1 MMVAN
6 FKTFSR
12 TIKSLISFS
21 ALFLLSVNSCRGEW
35 VTLEELNPEDELI
48 KGDWVSPEPLQSS
61 SANKKAS
68 THLPN
73 FGSFKNVKEKKE
85 QFFQFMLPKIR
96 LANTKIRVERSSL
109 QDVFDRNKDE
119 LILSDADKKFLGN
132 LKLKYKI
139 SEELQALDS
148 INALLTKIDEVP
160 ASLVLAQSANE
171 SGWGTSRFAI
181 EARNMFGIWCF
192 REGCGIKPLQRAA
205 GRKYEVAKY
214 ETIQASVEAYMLNIN
229 SHPAYRELR
238 RIRSE
243 ARADN
248 SYLSGMALAEGLET
262 YSARGEEYVKEIKQL
277 IRINKLQRFNSED
290 KA

>member
-1 MMVAN
+1 MVTN
-6 FKTFSR
+6 FKTFR
-12 TIKSLISFS
+12 RNLKSLIGFS
-21 ALFLLSVNSCRGEW
+21 AFLLLSVNSSRGEW
-35 VTLEELNPEDELI
+35 VTLEQVNPENQLI
-48 KGDWVSPEPLQSS
+48 KGNWMSLDPLPPPT
-61 SANKKAS
+61 ANKKAS
-68 THLPN
+68 IPLPD
-73 FGSFKNVKEKKE
+73 FSSFKNVKEKKE

-96 LANTKIRVERSSL
+96 LANAKIRVERSSL
-109 QDVFDRNKDE
+109 QQVFDRNKDE
-119 LILSDADKKFLGN
+119 LILSDADKKFLGA
-132 LKLKYKI
+132 LKVKYKI
-139 SEELQALDS
+139 SEELEALDS

-205 GRKYEVAKY
+205 GKKYEVAKY

-262 YSARGEEYVKEIKQL
+262 YSARGEAYVKEIKQL

>member
-1 MMVAN
+1 MVKN
-6 FKTFSR
+6 FKTFRR
-12 TIKSLISFS
+12 TLKSLIAFS
-21 ALFLLSVNSCRGEW
+21 AFFLFSVNSSRGEW
-35 VTLEELNPEDELI
+35 VTLEQVNPENQLI
-48 KGDWVSPEPLQSS
+48 KGNWMSLEPIPPSTP
-61 SANKKAS
+61 NKKAS
-68 THLPN
+68 TPLPN
-73 FGSFKNVKEKKE
+73 FSSFKNVKEKKE

-119 LILSDADKKFLGN
+119 LILTGADRKFLGT

-139 SEELQALDS
+139 TEELGALDS

-205 GRKYEVAKY
+205 GKKYEVAKY

-262 YSARGEEYVKEIKQL
+262 YSARGEQYVKEIKQL

>member
-1 MMVAN
+1 MTN
-6 FKTFSR
+6 FKTFR
-12 TIKSLISFS
+12 GTLKSLIGFS
-21 ALFLLSVNSCRGEW
+21 AFLLLSINSSRGEW
-35 VTLEELNPEDELI
+35 VTLEQVNPENQLI
-48 KGDWVSPEPLQSS
+48 KGNWMSLDPLPPPT
-61 SANKKAS
+61 ANKKAS
-68 THLPN
+68 IPLPD
-73 FGSFKNVKEKKE
+73 FSSFKNVKEKKE

-109 QDVFDRNKDE
+109 QDVFNRNKDE
-119 LILSDADKKFLGN
+119 PILSDADKKFLGA
-132 LKLKYKI
+132 LKVKYKI
-139 SEELQALDS
+139 SEELEALDS

-205 GRKYEVAKY
+205 GKKYEVAKY

-262 YSARGEEYVKEIKQL
+262 YSARGEDYVEEIKQL

>member
-1 MMVAN
+1 MVTN
-6 FKTFSR
+6 FKAFRGTL
-12 TIKSLISFS
+12 KSLIGFS
-21 ALFLLSVNSCRGEW
+21 AFLLLSVNSSRGEW
-35 VTLEELNPEDELI
+35 VTLEQVNPENQLI
-48 KGDWVSPEPLQSS
+48 KGNWMSLDPLPPPT
-61 SANKKAS
+61 ANKKAS
-68 THLPN
+68 IPLPD
-73 FGSFKNVKEKKE
+73 FSSFKNVKEKKE

-96 LANTKIRVERSSL
+96 LANTKMRVERSNL
-109 QDVFDRNKDE
+109 QDVFDRNKDK
-119 LILSDADKKFLGN
+119 LILSDVDKKFLGA
-132 LKLKYKI
+132 LKVKYKI
-139 SEELQALDS
+139 SEELDALDS

-205 GRKYEVAKY
+205 GKKYEVAKY

-262 YSARGEEYVKEIKQL
+262 YSARGEDYVEEIKQL

>member
-1 MMVAN
+1 MVTN
-6 FKTFSR
+6 FKTFRR
-12 TIKSLISFS
+12 TLKSLIGFS
-21 ALFLLSVNSCRGEW
+21 AFFLLSVNSSRGEW
-35 VTLEELNPEDELI
+35 VTLQQVNPENQLI
-48 KGDWVSPEPLQSS
+48 KGNWMSLDPLPPST
-61 SANKKAS
+61 ANKKAS
-68 THLPN
+68 IPLPDFN
-73 FGSFKNVKEKKE
+73 SFKNVKEKKE

-119 LILSDADKKFLGN
+119 LILSDADKKFLGA
-132 LKLKYKI
+132 LKVKYKI
-139 SEELQALDS
+139 SEELEALDS

-205 GRKYEVAKY
+205 GEKYEVAKY

-243 ARADN
+243 ARAEN

-262 YSARGEEYVKEIKQL
+262 YSARGEDYVEEIKQL
-277 IRINKLQRFNSED
+277 IRVNKLQRFNSED

>member
-1 MMVAN
+1 MVTN
-6 FKTFSR
+6 FKTFR
-12 TIKSLISFS
+12 GTLKSLIGFS
-21 ALFLLSVNSCRGEW
+21 AFLLLSVNSSRGEW
-35 VTLEELNPEDELI
+35 VTLEQVNPENQLI
-48 KGDWVSPEPLQSS
+48 KGNWMSLEPIPPSTP
-61 SANKKAS
+61 NKKAS
-68 THLPN
+68 TPLPN
-73 FGSFKNVKEKKE
+73 FSSFKNVKEKKE

-119 LILSDADKKFLGN
+119 LILSDADKKFLGA

-139 SEELQALDS
+139 SEELEALDS

-205 GRKYEVAKY
+205 GKKYEVAKY

-262 YSARGEEYVKEIKQL
+262 YSARGEKYVKEIKQL

>member
-1 MMVAN
+1 MVTN
-6 FKTFSR
+6 FKTFR
-12 TIKSLISFS
+12 GTLKSLIGFS
-21 ALFLLSVNSCRGEW
+21 AFLLLSINSSRGEW
-35 VTLEELNPEDELI
+35 VTLEQVNPENQLI
-48 KGDWVSPEPLQSS
+48 KGNWMSLDPLPPPT
-61 SANKKAS
+61 ANKKAS
-68 THLPN
+68 IPLPD
-73 FGSFKNVKEKKE
+73 FSSFKNVKEKKE

-109 QDVFDRNKDE
+109 QDVFDRNKDK
-119 LILSDADKKFLGN
+119 LILSDADKKFLGA
-132 LKLKYKI
+132 LKVKYKI
-139 SEELQALDS
+139 SEELEALDS

-205 GRKYEVAKY
+205 GKKYEVAKY

-262 YSARGEEYVKEIKQL
+262 YSARGEDYVEEIKQL

>member
-1 MMVAN
+1 MVKN
-6 FKTFSR
+6 FKTFRR
-12 TIKSLISFS
+12 TLKSLIAFS
-21 ALFLLSVNSCRGEW
+21 AFFLFSVNSSRGEW
-35 VTLEELNPEDELI
+35 VTLEQVNPENQLI
-48 KGDWVSPEPLQSS
+48 KGNWMSLEPIPPSTP
-61 SANKKAS
+61 NKKAS
-68 THLPN
+68 TPLPN
-73 FGSFKNVKEKKE
+73 FSSFKNVKEKKE

-119 LILSDADKKFLGN
+119 LILTGADRKFLGT

-139 SEELQALDS
+139 TEELGALDS

-205 GRKYEVAKY
+205 GKKYEVAKY
-214 ETIQASVEAYMLNIN
+214 ETIQASVEAYMLTIN

-262 YSARGEEYVKEIKQL
+262 YSARGEDYVEEIKQL

>member
-1 MMVAN
+1 MTN
-6 FKTFSR
+6 FKTFR
-12 TIKSLISFS
+12 GTLKSLIGFS
-21 ALFLLSVNSCRGEW
+21 AFLLLSINSSRGEW
-35 VTLEELNPEDELI
+35 VTLEQVNPENQLI
-48 KGDWVSPEPLQSS
+48 KGNWMSLDPLPPPT
-61 SANKKAS
+61 ANKKAS
-68 THLPN
+68 IPLPD
-73 FGSFKNVKEKKE
+73 FSSFKNVKEKKE

-109 QDVFDRNKDE
+109 QHMFDRNKDE
-119 LILSDADKKFLGN
+119 LILSDADRTFLGA

-139 SEELQALDS
+139 SEELGALDS

-205 GRKYEVAKY
+205 GKKYEVAKY

-262 YSARGEEYVKEIKQL
+262 YSARGEDYVEEIKQL

>member
-1 MMVAN
+1 MVTN
-6 FKTFSR
+6 FKTFR
-12 TIKSLISFS
+12 GTLKSLLGFS
-21 ALFLLSVNSCRGEW
+21 AFLLLSVNSSRGEW
-35 VTLEELNPEDELI
+35 VTLEQVNPENQLI
-48 KGDWVSPEPLQSS
+48 KGNWMSLEPLPPSTP
-61 SANKKAS
+61 NKKAS
-68 THLPN
+68 VSLPN
-73 FGSFKNVKEKKE
+73 FSSFKNVKEKKE

-109 QDVFDRNKDE
+109 QDLTDRNKDE
-119 LILSDADKKFLGN
+119 LILTDADKKFLGA

-139 SEELQALDS
+139 SEEREALDS

-205 GRKYEVAKY
+205 GKKYEVAKY
-214 ETIQASVEAYMLNIN
+214 ETIQASVEAYMLTIN

-262 YSARGEEYVKEIKQL
+262 YSARGEKYVKEIKQL